1 MIHSPCSMDHGLW
14 IMDHLKPE
22 FGRDIRNGSSTSS
35 HTAPWTGAL
44 TSKVRKRFNQP
55 RIFSSL
61 GSGS

>member
-1 MIHSPCSMDHGLW
+1 MY
-14 IMDHLKPE
+14 HLKPE

-35 HTAPWTGAL
+35 RTVPWTGAL